1 MWNKRKERRYS
12 QKKKKKNKNEQQCEL
27 VNKQKI
33 VLKQD
38 QFSEKNRKFF

>member
-1 MWNKRKERRYS
+1 MWNKRKERQYS
-12 QKKKKKNKNEQQCEL
+12 QKKKNEQQCEL
-27 VNKQKI
+27 GNKQKI